1 MGGFK
6 RANCRL
12 RGDTAMG
19 ISILVER
26 TQNLPSGTALILSD
40 YGDAVTEAEF
50 SSQRFDAPGKLTF
63 SSIEEGGNL
72 IEMGSP
78 VTLAVDGKPVFK
90 GYIFTAERNRYGE
103 TTYTAYDQLRY
114 LKANASYTFEAM
126 TLGQIIAQIA
136 SDFGLTVGMLEDT
149 GYAFPCLIKEDESCL
164 DIIFEALSQT
174 IIQTGRIFNFY
185 DQAGE
190 LILTE
195 AKNMCGTILAGDE
208 SMVTDYTYK
217 CDIDSHTYNRI
228 KLVRPNSETGRA
240 DVYLHEDTDN
250 IKKWGLLQYY
260 SQVDENLNEAQI
272 DQMCAQYLQYYN
284 RITQTLTLEGLGI
297 TGIRAGSIVPVR
309 IEVIDDLSAP
319 RLLLAEKVTHK
330 FESGGHTMSIA
341 VKDFG
346 QLGVV

>member
-1 MGGFK
+1 MDGFRK
-6 RANCRL
+6 ASCRL
-12 RGDTAMG
+12 RGDQVMS
-19 ISILVER
+19 ISILVES
-26 TQNLPSGTALILSD
+26 TKKQPGGTALILSD
-40 YGDAVTEAEF
+40 YAEVVTEAEF

-63 SSIEEGGNL
+63 SSIEEGSNS

-90 GYIFTAERNRYGE
+90 GYVFTAERNRYGE

-126 TLGQIIAQIA
+126 TLGQIISRIA
-136 SDFGLTVGMLEDT
+136 SDFGLKTGKLEDT

-190 LILTE
+190 LTLTE
-195 AKNMCGTILAGDE
+195 AKNMCGTTLVGDG
-208 SMVTDYTYK
+208 SLVTDYTYK
-217 CDIDSHTYNRI
+217 CDIDSNTYNRI
-228 KLVRPNSETGRA
+228 KLVRPNSETGKA
-240 DVYLHEDTDN
+240 DVYLHEDTET

-260 SQVDENLNEAQI
+260 DQVDENLNEAQI

-284 RITQTLTLEGLGI
+284 RIMQTLTLEGLGVI
-297 TGIRAGSIVPVR
+297 GIRAGSIVPVR
-309 IEVIDDLSAP
+309 IGAIHDLNVL
-319 RLLLAEKVTHK
+319 RLLLAEKVTHT
-330 FESGGHTMSIA
+330 FEEGVHTMSIT

-346 QLGVV
+346 QLGVI